1 MGVPTNPTAHRL
13 MHAFAL
19 FRRLHWRQS
28 PMAGLTPGEMMVL
41 SCIKRA
47 APPEGGGLR
56 VSEIGSLLRVAAP
69 TITQQLND
77 METRGYIVKQSD
89 PDDRRAVRITLTSQ
103 GTETVGA
110 AWAAFSAS
118 FTGLVD
124 YLGEDDS
131 TQLAELLTKAFAYF
145 DELSERA
152 AEAGDPARAGEP
164 PPRAARF
171 PVNEHRGRSGK

>member
-1 MGVPTNPTAHRL
+1 MEVPTNPTAHRL
-13 MHAFAL
+13 MQAFAL
-19 FRRLHWRQS
+19 FRRLNWRQS

-56 VSEIGSLLRVAAP
+56 VSEIGNLLRVAAP

-77 METRGYIVKQSD
+77 METRGYVEKQSD
-89 PDDRRAVRITLTSQ
+89 PDDRRAVRITLTRK
-103 GTETVGA
+103 GAETVGA

-124 YLGEDDS
+124 YLGEEDS

-145 DELSERA
+145 DEVSERA
-152 AEAGDPARAGEP
+152 AEAGELAGAGDL

-171 PVNEHRGRSGK
+171 PVNEHRGRSR